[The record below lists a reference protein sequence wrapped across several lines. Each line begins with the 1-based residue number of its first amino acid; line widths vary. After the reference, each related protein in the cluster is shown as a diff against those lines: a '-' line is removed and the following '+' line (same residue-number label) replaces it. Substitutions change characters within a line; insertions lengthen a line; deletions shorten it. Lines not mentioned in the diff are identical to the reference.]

1 MKIIKYKCAQDVFY
15 VLARAGWRLC
25 RKNLA
30 AFAARKPKYTEG
42 FIDAHIAAIDEAD
55 YLPDAAGRY
64 IDYDLTRIELEKCK
78 QTVLI
83 EFGVLQSFIKDAFA
97 PSEVDTMNR
106 AAGDYLLADAKK
118 GTWMKTKTLLSAAVP
133 FIEKY
138 EEKLLCSYK
147 TPAVKN
153 NMPATFLPMFRDLQ
167 DTFIDLFDEIQDAD
181 DNGQKQTIEKV
192 ELNNALYLDL
202 VDMLDDAGLFFKDN
216 KDLLTEFNYNNLKKK
231 AQGTKQAAFKGKVM
245 SPDAKKPIAGA
256 KLTLEGTNKT
266 TETDDQGRFDLSQ
279 LTEGTYRVVV
289 EADGY
294 ATAYIET
301 LVIKTGKTTRFVV
314 KMVALALAKAA

>member
-1 MKIIKYKCAQDVFY
+1 MKIAKYRCGQDVFY
-15 VLARAGWRLC
+15 VTTRAGWRLC

-42 FIDAHIAAIDEAD
+42 FIDAHIAAIDDVD

-64 IDYDLTRIELEKCK
+64 IDYDLTRLELEKCK
-78 QTVLI
+78 QTVI
-83 EFGVLQSFIKDAFA
+83 MEFGVLLSYVKDAF
-97 PSEVDTMNR
+97 PSGEVDTMNR
-106 AAGDYLLADAKK
+106 AAGDYLLSDAKK
-118 GTWMKTKTLLSAAVP
+118 GTWTKTKTLLSTAVP

-147 TPAVKN
+147 NPAVKN
-153 NMPATFLPMFRDLQ
+153 NMPTTFLPMFRDLQ

-181 DNGQKQTIEKV
+181 DNGQKKTSEKV
-192 ELNNALYLDL
+192 ELNNALYADL
-202 VDMLDDAGLFFKDN
+202 MDMLDDAAVFFKDN
-216 KDLLTEFNYNNLKKK
+216 KDLLEEFNYNNLKKK
-231 AQGTKQAAFKGKVM
+231 AQGTKQAAFKGKVFNPE
-245 SPDAKKPIAGA
+245 SKKPIAGA
-256 KLTLEGTNKT
+256 KITFEGTNKT
-266 TETDDQGRFDLSQ
+266 TVTDEEGRFDLSQ

-289 EADGY
+289 ESDGY
-294 ATAYIET
+294 ETAYIET